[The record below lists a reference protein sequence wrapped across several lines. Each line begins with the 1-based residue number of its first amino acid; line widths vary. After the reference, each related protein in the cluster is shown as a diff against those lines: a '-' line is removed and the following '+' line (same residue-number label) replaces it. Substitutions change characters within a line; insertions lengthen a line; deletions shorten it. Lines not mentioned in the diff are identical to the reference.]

1 MGKLHVL
8 LWKEWWYAL
17 TSKISLLANFYM
29 TWKYQAFIT
38 NVVVNDL
45 PQKTMAANIIS
56 WPIGAQFWNLMSLL
70 KSTSIESFMRGTTLF
85 RWPWRCTTYA
95 SMIWIVS
102 SKNVL
107 VFSMID
113 NQKII
118 CLFAFNFSSSMLLLF
133 FVHCVMVLAN
143 NFY

>member
-1 MGKLHVL
+1 
-8 LWKEWWYAL
+8 
-17 TSKISLLANFYM
+17 
-29 TWKYQAFIT
+29 
-38 NVVVNDL
+38 
-45 PQKTMAANIIS
+45 
-56 WPIGAQFWNLMSLL
+56 
-70 KSTSIESFMRGTTLF
+70 
-85 RWPWRCTTYA
+85 
-95 SMIWIVS
+95 MIWIVS